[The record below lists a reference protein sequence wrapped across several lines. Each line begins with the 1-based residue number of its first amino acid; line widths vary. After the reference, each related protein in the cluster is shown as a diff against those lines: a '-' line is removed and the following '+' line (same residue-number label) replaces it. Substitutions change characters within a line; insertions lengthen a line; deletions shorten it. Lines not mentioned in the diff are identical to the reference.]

1 MFDFI
6 KVPFGWVLGKLYE
19 LTGNYGWSM
28 IIFGIIV
35 QLVLLPI
42 TMKTKKSSMKMSR
55 IQPRIQEIQR
65 KYANDPA
72 KQQEAMRA
80 LQREEG
86 VSMGCGGCL
95 WSLIP
100 LLILIPLYDI
110 IRNPLT
116 YLMSLDG
123 DTVSALKGLIDG
135 MEGIGFNSK
144 DAYFQVKAAQLIN
157 SSPELFAGIQGLGSG
172 INFGFLG
179 VNLGMMPQWQVWAST
194 FVWGW
199 PTIGLALIPIL
210 SAGMQVVQMLI
221 SQKMNRSVVTNEK
234 GLQDKEAADNSQA
247 AKTGKMMIYMMP
259 IMSLLIGFG
268 VPGALSLY
276 WLVGGV
282 CRTIEDVVLTKH
294 YRKKYDAEDAERL
307 KRTLALEA
315 EEAEKERIRAEK
327 RAANPDGIT
336 QNTSKKKLQQK
347 QREEQ
352 QAAKA
357 VAAKEYAAKKGLPV
371 EEEPVKQTL
380 SGIPDRPYCK
390 GRAYQADRY
399 ASDSTEE

>member
-6 KVPFGWVLGKLYE
+6 KIPFGWVLGKLYE

-65 KYANDPA
+65 KYANDQA

-100 LLILIPLYDI
+100 LLLLIPLYDI

-116 YLMSLDG
+116 YLLSMDG
-123 DTVSALKGLIDG
+123 DAISALKGLIDG

-144 DAYFQVKAAQLIN
+144 DAYFQVKAAQLLN
-157 SSPELFAGIQGLGSG
+157 DNAALQTALGVSGGIDFGL
-172 INFGFLG
+172 LG

-221 SQKMNRSVVTNEK
+221 CQKMNRSVVTNEK
-234 GLQDKEAADNSQA
+234 GLQDKEAAANSQA

-259 IMSLLIGFG
+259 VMSLLIGFG

-357 VAAKEYAAKKGLPV
+357 AAAKEYAAKKGLPV
-371 EEEPVKQTL
+371 EEEPEKQTL

>member
-6 KVPFGWVLGKLYE
+6 KIPFGWVLGKLYE

-65 KYANDPA
+65 KYANDQA

-95 WSLIP
+95 WSLVP
-100 LLILIPLYDI
+100 LLLLIPLYDI

-116 YLMSLDG
+116 YLLSMDG
-123 DTVSALKGLIDG
+123 DAISALKGLIDG

-144 DAYFQVKAAQLIN
+144 DAYFQVKAAQLLN
-157 SSPELFAGIQGLGSG
+157 DNAALQTALGVSGGID
-172 INFGFLG
+172 FGFLG

-221 SQKMNRSVVTNEK
+221 SQKMNRSIVTNDK
-234 GLQDKEAADNSQA
+234 GLQDKEAAANSQA

-259 IMSLLIGFG
+259 VMSLLIGFG

-357 VAAKEYAAKKGLPV
+357 AAAKEYAAKKGLPV
-371 EEEPVKQTL
+371 EEEPEKQTL
-380 SGIPDRPYCK
+380 SGIPNRPYCK

>member
-6 KVPFGWVLGKLYE
+6 KIPFGWLLGELYKF
-19 LTGNYGWSM
+19 TGNYGWSM

-80 LQREEG
+80 LQKEEG

-95 WSLIP
+95 WSLVP
-100 LLILIPLYDI
+100 LLILIPLYDV

-116 YLMSLDG
+116 YLMGMDG
-123 DTVSALKGLIDG
+123 DAVNAVKALIDG
-135 MEGIGFNSK
+135 MEGLGFNSK

-157 SSPELFAGIQGLGSG
+157 GSSELQAVLGLSAGIDFTFYGL
-172 INFGFLG
+172 
-179 VNLGMMPQWQVWAST
+179 NLGLMPQWQFWTAGFAWTWAN
-194 FVWGW
+194 
-199 PTIGLALIPIL
+199 IGLSLIPII

-221 SQKMNRSVVTNEK
+221 SQKMNRSIITNDK
-234 GLQDKEAADNSQA
+234 GLEDKEAAANSQA

-259 IMSLLIGFG
+259 MMSLFIGFG

-282 CRTIEDVVLTKH
+282 SRTIEDVILTKH

-307 KRTLALEA
+307 QRTLALEA
-315 EEAEKERIRAEK
+315 EEAEKERQRAER

-352 QAAKA
+352 QAAKVA
-357 VAAKEYAAKKGLPV
+357 AAKEYAVKKGLPV
-371 EEEPVKQTL
+371 EEEPEKQTL
-380 SGIPDRPYCK
+380 SGIADRPYCK
-390 GRAYQADRY
+390 GRAYRADRY
-399 ASDSTEE
+399 TSDSTEE

>member
-6 KVPFGWVLGKLYE
+6 KIPFGWVLGKLYE

-28 IIFGIIV
+28 IIFGLIV

-65 KYANDPA
+65 KYANDQA

-95 WSLIP
+95 WSLVP
-100 LLILIPLYDI
+100 LLLLIPLYDI
-110 IRNPLT
+110 IKNPLT
-116 YLMSLDG
+116 YLLSMDG
-123 DTVSALKGLIDG
+123 DTVNTLKGLIDG

-144 DAYFQVKAAQLIN
+144 DAYFQVKAAQLLN
-157 SSPELFAGIQGLGSG
+157 DNAALQAALGVSGGID
-172 INFGFLG
+172 FGFLG

-194 FVWGW
+194 FVWNW
-199 PTIGLALIPIL
+199 ATIGLALIPII

-221 SQKMNRSVVTNEK
+221 SQKMNRSIVTNEK
-234 GLQDKEAADNSQA
+234 GLQDKEAAANSQA

-259 IMSLLIGFG
+259 VMSLLIGFG

-282 CRTIEDVVLTKH
+282 CRTIEDVILTKH

-315 EEAEKERIRAEK
+315 EEAEKERQRAER

-357 VAAKEYAAKKGLPV
+357 AAAKEYAAKKGLPV

-399 ASDSTEE
+399 TSDSTEE